1 MIDLAPVLEKSTVYA
16 DFREHIL
23 DELKRLDLLISLF
36 VSDQQRQRQAD
47 SFGEWRGLVLTGEE
61 AHNLLVNRNELQNE
75 GHALN
80 LLEGNFSAA
89 EELKQFELRIK
100 NRREESLNAGVYLS
114 LAHLS
119 QLFHLSPFEELCVL
133 ICLAPELHSKYEKLY
148 AYLQD
153 DVTRKKPSIGLI
165 LRLLCRTPEENLT
178 ARLSFNYEA
187 PLIWYSLLQFS
198 NSSPGESSPLISRP
212 LKLDD
217 RIVNFLLGSGS
228 IDARLESIIRFFN
241 PGENLKDHLLA
252 GQTSDRLLNFV
263 QKHFGGVND
272 SFSQNLVF
280 YLHGLYG
287 AGKHTLAGL
296 ICSKTGF
303 PLLIA
308 DTEKMLESSLP
319 FDKIVRILGRET
331 LLQQAAL
338 CLENFDSLFK
348 DAEKNNLKIECI
360 SEMCQVFSRLTFL
373 LGSQPWIPVSSFYNN
388 TFISLELPFSDD
400 EFNRN
405 AWKSSLKK
413 HSTAGELDV
422 EGLAGKF
429 TFTPGQIRD
438 AFNMARNL
446 AYWNSGDPAIT
457 EGHLYTAC
465 RSQSNNK
472 LNELAFKIYSKY
484 TWEDIFLPAD
494 QIDLLREICKQVK
507 HRHTVFN
514 EWGFNRKL
522 SRGKGISVLFYGA
535 PGTGKTMAAEVLANE
550 LDLDLYKID
559 LAQIVSKYVGETEK
573 NLKNVF
579 AEAKFSNSILLF
591 DEADALF
598 GKRSEVKDAHDR
610 YANIEVAY
618 LLQKMEE
625 YDGIA
630 ILATNMRA
638 NLDEAFIRRLQFAV
652 EFPFP
657 NEEFREKIW
666 VGMFPAEAPKG
677 GDIDVPFLAR
687 NFKITGGNIKNIV
700 LTAAFF
706 AAENCRVISMEHLI
720 RATRRELQKIGKLF
734 AKEDFGQY
742 YGLIADDRR

>member
-1 MIDLAPVLEKSTVYA
+1 MIVLASVAKNNTAYA
-16 DFREHIL
+16 DFREHLL

-36 VSDQQRQRQAD
+36 VFDRQQQTD
-47 SFGEWRGLVLTGEE
+47 SFEEWHGLILTREE
-61 AHNLLVNRNELQNE
+61 VHDLLANSNELQNE
-75 GHALN
+75 GRPVN
-80 LLEGNFSAA
+80 FPEGNLFAA
-89 EELKQFELRIK
+89 EELQELELLIK
-100 NRREESLNAGVYLS
+100 IRREESLKAGVYLS
-114 LAHLS
+114 LVHLS
-119 QLFHLSPFEELCVL
+119 ELFHLSPFEELCVL

-153 DVTRKKPSIGLI
+153 DVTRKKPSMGLI
-165 LRLLCRTPEENLT
+165 LRLLCRTAEENLA
-178 ARLSFNYEA
+178 ARLSFNNEA
-187 PLIWYSLLQFS
+187 PLLWYGLLQCSGSSS
-198 NSSPGESSPLISRP
+198 NEASPLLSRP

-228 IDARLESIIRFFN
+228 IDVRLEAIIRFFN
-241 PGENLKDHLLA
+241 PGDGLKDQLL
-252 GQTSDRLLNFV
+252 TSQASNKILNFV
-263 QKHFGGVND
+263 QKHFSGDNG
-272 SFSQNLVF
+272 SSSQNLVF

-287 AGKHTLAGL
+287 AGKHTLAGS

-303 PLLIA
+303 PILIA

-319 FDKIVRILGRET
+319 FEKIIRVLGREA
-331 LLQQAAL
+331 LLLQAAL

-348 DAEKNNLKIECI
+348 DAEKNNLKLECI

-373 LGSQPWIPVSSFYNN
+373 LGSQPWIPVSSFYKNI
-388 TFISLELPFSDD
+388 FISLELPFPDD
-400 EFNRN
+400 QDNRD
-405 AWKSSLKK
+405 AWKSSLEK
-413 HSTAGELDV
+413 HSITGDLDV
-422 EGLAGKF
+422 EELAGKF
-429 TFTPGQIRD
+429 IFTPGQIRD
-438 AFNMARNL
+438 AFNMAKNL
-446 AYWNSGDPAIT
+446 AYWNSGDLTIT
-457 EGHLYTAC
+457 EGDLYTAC
-465 RSQSNNK
+465 RRQSNSK
-472 LNELAFKIYSKY
+472 LVELAFKIHSKY
-484 TWEDIFLPAD
+484 TWEDIFLPGD
-494 QIDLLREICKQVK
+494 QMELLHEICKQVK
-507 HRHTVFN
+507 YRHTVFN

-522 SRGKGISVLFYGA
+522 SRGKGVSVLFYGA

-550 LDLDLYKID
+550 LDLDLFKID

-573 NLKNVF
+573 NLKSVF

-652 EFPFP
+652 EFAFP

-666 VGMFPAEAPKG
+666 LGMFPAEAPKG
-677 GDIDVPFLAR
+677 SDIDVPFLAR

-700 LTAAFF
+700 LTAAFL
-706 AAENCRVISMEHLI
+706 AAENCRVIGMEHLI
-720 RATRRELQKIGKLF
+720 RATRRELQKIGKLCV
-734 AKEDFGQY
+734 KEDFGQY
-742 YGLIADDRR
+742 YGLIADGRR